1 MGGYTNCGSSEFSW
15 NEKERFTNATVDLKL
30 DISGDGGK
38 VIKQSPEAGA
48 KVKEGSKG

>member
-1 MGGYTNCGSSEFSW
+1 MEVPNLIGMKKKDLQTQL
-15 NEKERFTNATVDLKL
+15 VDLKL

-48 KVKEGSKG
+48 KVKEGSKVRIYFGN